1 MSRLVGNETLWKK
14 VVVQQKEVSAGVTS
28 EDIMKAKALT
38 LNFLASK
45 CKESIDS

>member
-1 MSRLVGNETLWKK
+1 MSRLAGNETLRKA
-14 VVVQQKEVSAGVTS
+14 VVAQQKEVAAGMTS
-28 EDIMKAKALT
+28 EDIMKAAALT